1 MTLLADGNC
10 PGSQEDLVSNQEPAH
25 CLVEDAISEAEI
37 ASQLLALA
45 LAHLPPAGD
54 GPVHSWLA
62 LLWCLLSPLF
72 CEQAWQCLRL
82 GLFAGQFSLSLSFSL
97 SLWLSHSL
105 GCYLTLVPSDCPQG
119 ILAQSLP

>member
-45 LAHLPPAGD
+45 LAHLP
-54 GPVHSWLA
+54 L
-62 LLWCLLSPLF
+62 CLQQ
-72 CEQAWQCLRL
+72 EMGRYTV
-82 GLFAGQFSLSLSFSL
+82 G
-97 SLWLSHSL
+97 
-105 GCYLTLVPSDCPQG
+105 
-119 ILAQSLP
+119 